1 VLTAKKA
8 VSYQVNP
15 LYSLVPVQYNDTL
28 LTQFQFQPQMQQLE
42 ESSQEEDQSEG
53 NFERTQDCYEPIST
67 QNESPDKQDGFDY
80 EPAQTESIS
89 LDFRSQPKELKVR
102 GH

>member
-1 VLTAKKA
+1 MLTAKKA

-28 LTQFQFQPQMQQLE
+28 LSQFQFQPQMQQLE
-42 ESSQEEDQSEG
+42 ESSQEEEQSEG

-67 QNESPDKQDGFDY
+67 QNESPDKHDAFEY
-80 EPAQTESIS
+80 EPAQTDSIS